1 VVGSTGDTIE
11 VLVEPDME
19 KVRTQLQQLLDGGV
33 RSMAIVFLHSYAFA
47 EHERRV
53 ARLALEMGFEHIS
66 TSSETVGSIRIVERG
81 LTTAVD
87 AYLTP
92 LVKEYIRNFKRGF
105 DADLANVA
113 LSFMMSDGGL
123 CHVDVFNGYRSIL
136 SGPAGGV
143 VGYAKTCY
151 DAHEQRPLIGF
162 DMGGT
167 STDVSHYDGEYHHIF
182 ETQISGVAVLA
193 PQLDITTVAAGGGSR
208 LFFRAGLFIVGYC
221 LR

>member
-1 VVGSTGDTIE
+1 MVGSTGDTVE
-11 VLVEPDME
+11 VLVEPDLQ
-19 KVRTQLQQLLDGGV
+19 KVRIQLQQLLDSDI
-33 RSMAIVFLHSYAFA
+33 RSMAIVFMHSYAFA

-53 ARLALEMGFEHIS
+53 AKLAVEMGFEHIS

-92 LVKEYIRNFKRGF
+92 LVREYIANFKRGF

-123 CHVDVFNGYRSIL
+123 CHVDAFNGYRSIL

-151 DAHEQRPLIGF
+151 DNVAQRPLIGF

-167 STDVSHYDGEYHHIF
+167 VKKNIDGF
-182 ETQISGVAVLA
+182 
-193 PQLDITTVAAGGGSR
+193 
-208 LFFRAGLFIVGYC
+208 YC
-221 LR
+221 LTTTEIT